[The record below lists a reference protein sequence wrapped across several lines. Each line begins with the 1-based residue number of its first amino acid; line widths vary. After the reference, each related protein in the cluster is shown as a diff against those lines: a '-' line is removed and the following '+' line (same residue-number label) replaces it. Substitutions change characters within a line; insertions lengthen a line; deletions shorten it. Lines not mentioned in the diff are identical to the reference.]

1 MKCQFETR
9 KKLNNKGL
17 SIVELLLSIMILTIV
32 STSLFAFMIMSGRL
46 FNRSN
51 EEVDMQSEAQVM
63 KNYMND
69 LITDAAK
76 GIEYRT
82 IVEVAADTYGAER
95 CLVIYGEKVISY
107 MAWVEE
113 SRQVHYLEKKNF
125 SINADGSYSVN
136 FSNEEMNSS
145 NWPILAEGVSKFECN
160 VAQLEEK
167 HRIFSAE
174 LGFENGKSDY
184 ATTHTITLRNDIFYV
199 GMANGNMAGAG
210 THAHISG
217 ITLTP
222 GFTDISKGSSVTFN
236 HAVTATG
243 DIDRSVTYSIEG
255 NNSANTRIEP
265 KGVQGAIL
273 YVGADETASMLTVIC
288 KADIDSS
295 ISSTAIVNVTNVSS
309 IAIVPTQEPNYKGA
323 YYYPRASIDFTAM
336 VEGNFISEDGS
347 AVTWEIIDSKNEA
360 KIKEFTETT
369 CKVELGPTMSH
380 EITLKATSKADP
392 KVSREYVIRTA
403 DAEIG
408 DLYINAV
415 GSAYKVKRD
424 GSLKLELLVSGQPAG
439 SGVSVVWSIVNNPL
453 GSKVSIDNHGILTAA
468 ATVPFSN
475 SYELTVQAAVSG
487 HTQSNTTDTVTCK
500 VTIDP
505 VQITFGTP
513 YAIVVSK
520 SSNNANN
527 STNPTRVRI
536 EVKGLNMEKNSLRVQ
551 QNPFVR
557 GLEQELVASGENAVL
572 TLNMTQEKPQTG
584 SASLRV
590 SLKDDANV
598 YNNLQVYFLRFN
610 QFYEGK
616 YVYIPVP
623 GDVLNFITDEDNNGI
638 PDTTSEVTIEGVKY
652 GYAYVTVNDVI
663 YHYYVDKINA
673 ITDVDWFVRIG
684 NGTDMYVYN
693 SETEMYD
700 KK

>member
-17 SIVELLLSIMILTIV
+17 SMVELLLSVLILTIV
-32 STSLFAFMIMSGRL
+32 STSLFAFMIMSGRM

-51 EEVDMQSEAQVM
+51 AEVDMQSEAQVM

-76 GIEYRT
+76 GIEYGT
-82 IVEVAADTYGAER
+82 KEEVAADTYGAEC
-95 CLVIYGEKVISY
+95 CLVVYGEKVISY
-107 MAWVEE
+107 MAWVKE
-113 SRQVHYLEKKNF
+113 SQQVHYLEKKNF

-136 FSNEEMNSS
+136 FSNEEMNAS
-145 NWPILAEGVSKFECN
+145 NWPILAEGVSAFDC
-160 VAQLEEK
+160 QLTQLKEE

-174 LGFENGKSDY
+174 LEFENGKSKY
-184 ATTHTITLRNDIFYV
+184 ETTHTITLRNDFFFV
-199 GMANGNMAGAG
+199 GMESGNVAGAG
-210 THAHISG
+210 SNSHISG

-222 GFTDISKGSSVTFN
+222 GFTDIAKGSSVKFT
-236 HAVTATG
+236 HAVSAVG
-243 DIDRSVTYSIEG
+243 DIDTSVTYSVEG
-255 NNSANTRIEP
+255 NNSTGTRMENEVLHVAN
-265 KGVQGAIL
+265 
-273 YVGADETASMLTVIC
+273 DETAAMLTVIC
-288 KADIDSS
+288 KANIDSS

-323 YYYPRASIDFTAM
+323 YYYPRTSIDFTAM
-336 VEGNFISEDGS
+336 VEGNFISANGS
-347 AVTWEIIDSKNEA
+347 AVTWEIIDNENEA
-360 KIKEFTETT
+360 VIKESTETT

-408 DLYINAV
+408 ELYINAV

-424 GSLKLELLVSGQPAG
+424 GSLQLELLVSGQPAG
-439 SGVSVVWSIVNNPL
+439 DGVSVVWSIVNNPL
-453 GSKVSIDNHGILTAA
+453 GSKVSIDNNGVLTASG
-468 ATVPFSN
+468 TVPFSN
-475 SYELTVQAAVSG
+475 NYEITVQAEVTG
-487 HTQSNTTDTVTCK
+487 HTQSNTTDAVTCK

-505 VQITFGTP
+505 VQITFDSQ
-513 YAIVVSK
+513 YAIVVSRD
-520 SSNNANN
+520 SDDMNH

-557 GLEQELVASGENAVL
+557 GLEQEVTASGENAVL
-572 TLNMTQEKPQTG
+572 SLNMTQEKPQTG
-584 SASLRV
+584 NANLRV
-590 SLKDDANV
+590 SLKDDSLV
-598 YNNLQVYFLRFN
+598 YNNLQVYFLRYN
-610 QFYEGK
+610 QFYGGK

-623 GDVLNFITDEDNNGI
+623 GDVLNFIADKDNNGI

-652 GYAYVTVNDVI
+652 GYAYVTVNEVV
-663 YHYYVDKINA
+663 YHYYVDKNNA
-673 ITDVDWFVRIG
+673 IPDVEWFVRIG
-684 NGTDMYVYN
+684 NGMDKYIYN
-693 SETEMYD
+693 RKTEMYD
-700 KK
+700 KQ